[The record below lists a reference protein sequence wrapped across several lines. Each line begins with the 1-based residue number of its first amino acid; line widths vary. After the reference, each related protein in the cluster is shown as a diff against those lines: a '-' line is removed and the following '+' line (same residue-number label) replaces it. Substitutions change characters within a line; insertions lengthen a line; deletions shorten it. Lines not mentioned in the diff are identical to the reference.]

1 MPAAQTFLIIMTID
15 EFQKTELKIGKII
28 SAEKVEGSEK
38 LLKLQVDLG
47 SEQRQVLS
55 GIGKGYQPE
64 ELTGKQVVLVTNLE
78 PRVIMGMESQG
89 MILAA
94 HGDGGVPVVLQ
105 PEKEVPPGGSIT

>member
-1 MPAAQTFLIIMTID
+1 MTID